1 MEPVGVESP
10 ERSEGSGVD
19 PQDTLGVPAP
29 GPLGAPSVVREPG
42 GGRKVLAQSGEFRSN
57 AETVGDEPVACQRGD
72 RSGNDCLIPE
82 TLEPVAYGGQ
92 HRGREGWRG
101 SDGGQIRDVVATLPG
116 PDAKSGRADPYR
128 GQRHGPAPRP
138 AHILINGCPIRSV
151 LFNQEAPGTIR
162 TVLVITDERFLD
174 HDTGF
179 RHPERP
185 DRLRAAL
192 AGVTAVDAELLS
204 DSCAPRRA
212 ERSELELVHRPEMID
227 RVVTLAEHGGGR
239 LDADT
244 PMGAA
249 SLDAALL
256 AAGAVLSA
264 AEQLGAGSSEAEAY
278 CIVRPPGHHATP
290 EASMGFCL
298 FNSVAVAAAS
308 LAATGQRV
316 AVVDVDAHHGNGTQD
331 VFFHRD
337 DVLYAS
343 IHQYP
348 LYPGTGALAERG
360 AGPGEGST
368 INVPLPPGATGE
380 AARAALDEAI
390 IPVVEGFAPDWLLIS
405 AGYDGHRADPL
416 TGLCY
421 SSSDYGDFVRRLM
434 PLAPRTVAVLEGGYD
449 LEATRAS
456 SYAVAGAL
464 LGLDLRPEPASSA
477 GPGME
482 VVRAAARLAACDDPH
497 SR

>member
-1 MEPVGVESP
+1 M
-10 ERSEGSGVD
+10 
-19 PQDTLGVPAP
+19 L
-29 GPLGAPSVVREPG
+29 VV
-42 GGRKVLAQSGEFRSN
+42 
-57 AETVGDEPVACQRGD
+57 
-72 RSGNDCLIPE
+72 
-82 TLEPVAYGGQ
+82 
-92 HRGREGWRG
+92 
-101 SDGGQIRDVVATLPG
+101 
-116 PDAKSGRADPYR
+116 
-128 GQRHGPAPRP
+128 
-138 AHILINGCPIRSV
+138 
-151 LFNQEAPGTIR
+151 
-162 TVLVITDERFLD
+162 TDERFLD

-192 AGVTAVDAELLS
+192 AGVAAVDAEFLAAG
-204 DSCAPRRA
+204 CAPRRA
-212 ERSELELVHRPEMID
+212 ERSELELVHSSAMIN
-227 RVVTLAEHGGGR
+227 RVEEIAARGGGH

-244 PMGAA
+244 PMGEA
-249 SLDAALL
+249 SFDAALL

-264 AEQLGAGSSEAEAY
+264 VEQLQTGPSTAGEAEAY

-290 EASMGFCL
+290 ETSMGFCL
-298 FNSVAVAAAS
+298 FNSVAVGAAS
-308 LAATGQRV
+308 LAEAGHRV

-331 VFFHRD
+331 VFLHRD

-343 IHQYP
+343 IHQFP
-348 LYPGTGALAERG
+348 LYPGTGALDERG
-360 AGPGEGST
+360 VGPGEGLT
-368 INVPLPPGATGE
+368 LNVPLPARATGD

-390 IPVVEGFAPDWLLIS
+390 IPVVERFEPDWLLVS

-434 PLAPRTVAVLEGGYD
+434 PLAPRTVVVLEGGYD

-464 LGLDLRPEPASSA
+464 LGLDLRPEPSSRA

-482 VVRAAARLAACDDPH
+482 VVRAAARLAEHEAGAQ
-497 SR
+497 

>member
-1 MEPVGVESP
+1 M
-10 ERSEGSGVD
+10 
-19 PQDTLGVPAP
+19 
-29 GPLGAPSVVREPG
+29 
-42 GGRKVLAQSGEFRSN
+42 
-57 AETVGDEPVACQRGD
+57 
-72 RSGNDCLIPE
+72 
-82 TLEPVAYGGQ
+82 
-92 HRGREGWRG
+92 
-101 SDGGQIRDVVATLPG
+101 
-116 PDAKSGRADPYR
+116 
-128 GQRHGPAPRP
+128 
-138 AHILINGCPIRSV
+138 
-151 LFNQEAPGTIR
+151 
-162 TVLVITDERFLD
+162 LVITDERFFD
-174 HDTGF
+174 HDTGL

-185 DRLRAAL
+185 DRLTASL
-192 AGVTAVDAELLS
+192 AGVAAVDAELLS
-204 DSCAPRRA
+204 DGCTPRRA
-212 ERSELELVHRPEMID
+212 ERSELELVHSAAMID
-227 RVVTLAEHGGGR
+227 RVAAMSERGGGH
-239 LDADT
+239 LDPDT

-249 SLDAALL
+249 SFDAALL

-264 AEQLGAGSSEAEAY
+264 VEQLGPAVPTQHNAAHGAQGASSETEAY

-290 EASMGFCL
+290 TTSMGFCL

-348 LYPGTGALAERG
+348 LYPGTGALDERG
-360 AGPGEGST
+360 VGPGTGFT

-380 AARAALDEAI
+380 VARAALETAI
-390 IPVVEGFAPDWLLIS
+390 IPVVERFAPDWLLIS

-449 LEATRAS
+449 FEATRAS

-464 LGLDLRPEPASSA
+464 LGLDLRPEPASGA

-482 VVRAAARLAACDDPH
+482 VVQAAARLAACHDV
-497 SR
+497 R

>member
-1 MEPVGVESP
+1 M
-10 ERSEGSGVD
+10 
-19 PQDTLGVPAP
+19 
-29 GPLGAPSVVREPG
+29 
-42 GGRKVLAQSGEFRSN
+42 
-57 AETVGDEPVACQRGD
+57 
-72 RSGNDCLIPE
+72 
-82 TLEPVAYGGQ
+82 
-92 HRGREGWRG
+92 
-101 SDGGQIRDVVATLPG
+101 
-116 PDAKSGRADPYR
+116 
-128 GQRHGPAPRP
+128 
-138 AHILINGCPIRSV
+138 
-151 LFNQEAPGTIR
+151 
-162 TVLVITDERFLD
+162 LVITDERFLD
-174 HDTGF
+174 HDTGS

-192 AGVTAVDAELLS
+192 AGVTAVDSELLS
-204 DSCAPRRA
+204 DGCAPRRA

-227 RVVTLAEHGGGR
+227 RVVTLAEHGGGH

-264 AEQLGAGSSEAEAY
+264 AEQLGADSSEAEAY
-278 CIVRPPGHHATP
+278 CVVRPPGHHATP

-298 FNSVAVAAAS
+298 FNSVAVAAAA

-316 AVVDVDAHHGNGTQD
+316 AIVDVDAHHGNGTQD
-331 VFFHRD
+331 IFYPRD

-360 AGPGEGST
+360 VGPGEGST

-380 AARAALDEAI
+380 VARAALDEAI

-482 VVRAAARLAACDDPH
+482 VVRAAAQLARDDI
-497 SR
+497 R

>member
-1 MEPVGVESP
+1 M
-10 ERSEGSGVD
+10 
-19 PQDTLGVPAP
+19 
-29 GPLGAPSVVREPG
+29 
-42 GGRKVLAQSGEFRSN
+42 
-57 AETVGDEPVACQRGD
+57 
-72 RSGNDCLIPE
+72 
-82 TLEPVAYGGQ
+82 
-92 HRGREGWRG
+92 
-101 SDGGQIRDVVATLPG
+101 
-116 PDAKSGRADPYR
+116 
-128 GQRHGPAPRP
+128 
-138 AHILINGCPIRSV
+138 
-151 LFNQEAPGTIR
+151 
-162 TVLVITDERFLD
+162 LVITDERFLD
-174 HDTGF
+174 HDTGS

-204 DSCAPRRA
+204 DGCAPRRA
-212 ERSELELVHRPEMID
+212 ERSELELVHSPEMID
-227 RVVTLAEHGGGR
+227 RVAAVAARGGGH
-239 LDADT
+239 LDPDT

-249 SLDAALL
+249 SFDAALL

-264 AEQLGAGSSEAEAY
+264 VEQLAPEVSTQDEAESRDAGPTSSNTEAY

-290 EASMGFCL
+290 SASMGFCL

-316 AVVDVDAHHGNGTQD
+316 AIVDVDAHHGNGTQD
-331 VFFHRD
+331 VFLHRD

-360 AGPGEGST
+360 VGPGEGLT
-368 INVPLPPGATGE
+368 VNVPLPPGATGE
-380 AARAALDEAI
+380 VARAALDEAI
-390 IPVVEGFAPDWLLIS
+390 IPVVERFAPDWLLLS

-416 TGLCY
+416 CGLCY

-434 PLAPRTVAVLEGGYD
+434 PLASRTVAVLEGGYD

-464 LGLDLRPEPASSA
+464 LGLDLRPEPASRA

-482 VVRAAARLAACDDPH
+482 VVRAAARLAACDGV
-497 SR
+497 R

>member
-1 MEPVGVESP
+1 MR
-10 ERSEGSGVD
+10 RSWLW
-19 PQDTLGVPAP
+19 P
-29 GPLGAPSVVREPG
+29 
-42 GGRKVLAQSGEFRSN
+42 
-57 AETVGDEPVACQRGD
+57 
-72 RSGNDCLIPE
+72 
-82 TLEPVAYGGQ
+82 
-92 HRGREGWRG
+92 
-101 SDGGQIRDVVATLPG
+101 LPG
-116 PDAKSGRADPYR
+116 R
-128 GQRHGPAPRP
+128 APRFP
-138 AHILINGCPIRSV
+138 AGA
-151 LFNQEAPGTIR
+151 QGTIR
-162 TVLVITDERFLD
+162 AVLVITDERFLD
-174 HDTGF
+174 HDTGL

-204 DSCAPRRA
+204 DSRTPRRA
-212 ERSELELVHRPEMID
+212 ERSELELVHSPEMID
-227 RVVTLAEHGGGR
+227 RVAAMAERGGGH
-239 LDADT
+239 LDPDT
-244 PMGAA
+244 PMGSA
-249 SLDAALL
+249 SFDAALL

-264 AEQLGAGSSEAEAY
+264 VEQLGSGVSTRDGAESRDAGSASREAEAY

-290 EASMGFCL
+290 STSMGFCL

-308 LAATGQRV
+308 LAATGRRV

-331 VFFHRD
+331 VFLHRD

-348 LYPGTGALAERG
+348 LYPGTGALEERG
-360 AGPGEGST
+360 VGPGAGWT

-380 AARAALDEAI
+380 VARAALDEAI
-390 IPVVEGFAPDWLLIS
+390 IPVVDRFAPDWLLIS

-464 LGLDLRPEPASSA
+464 LGLDLRPEPASGA
-477 GPGME
+477 GPGVE
-482 VVRAAARLAACDDPH
+482 VVRAAARLAARDEVQ
-497 SR
+497 